1 MYRIQLSKG
10 LTAIISA
17 IDYEWAM
24 QFKWCASE
32 QSRSGSGL
40 YYAVRRTSRKLHPEG
55 KQKKVWLHV
64 EIMKRVLGVTELP
77 AGYVPDHGQGGTL
90 DCRRENLTLTDS
102 HQNKINALAK
112 TYRQWASD
120 GNFYDIEIPDHI
132 CL

>member
-1 MYRIQLSKG
+1 MYRIKLSKG
-10 LTAIISA
+10 FYALVSEV
-17 IDYEWAM
+17 DYQWALG
-24 QFKWCASE
+24 FKWCASE

-40 YYAVRRTSRKLHPEG
+40 YYAIRRTYEG
-55 KQKKVWLHV
+55 KGNPRRKVWLHV
-64 EIMKRVLGVTELP
+64 EIMKRALNVEVLP
-77 AGYVPDHGQGGTL
+77 AGFVPDHGQGGTL

-120 GNFYDIEIPDHI
+120 GNFYDIDIPDHI